1 MSTRLRIWVLKDIG
15 NSAQSSSLE
24 RKVLLYVKIGQLKYP
39 GVSASEMS
47 EYQTNPPHS
56 LIDKR
61 IVSMQALGASGAC
74 HMGALFLKLHYGPWK
89 SGAPTR
95 VYIPAETWGI
105 TVPRRLTNMMLIIR
119 DS

>member
-1 MSTRLRIWVLKDIG
+1 
-15 NSAQSSSLE
+15 
-24 RKVLLYVKIGQLKYP
+24 
-39 GVSASEMS
+39 
-47 EYQTNPPHS
+47 
-56 LIDKR
+56 
-61 IVSMQALGASGAC
+61 MQALGASGAC

-105 TVPRRLTNMMLIIR
+105 ITYDVSPMVLTMP